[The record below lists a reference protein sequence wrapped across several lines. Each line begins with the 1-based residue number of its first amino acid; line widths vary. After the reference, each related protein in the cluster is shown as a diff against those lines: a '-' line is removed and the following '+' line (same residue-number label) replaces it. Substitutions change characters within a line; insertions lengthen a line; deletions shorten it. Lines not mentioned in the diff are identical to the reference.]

1 MDNQKGVNIELI
13 KGTLDDYIIKDKNN
27 IVIGRFTIT
36 ELDKENKK
44 CNIKLKFYREDN
56 YELLKTTLDTILKA
70 IFKNNNTFKA
80 NFIVSEKI
88 NIKAFLD
95 SGFTL
100 EAIFTDN
107 IFTKGTFYDE
117 LSFGINRNE
126 YSNQGRSNI
135 VELKGKNVLIRNFT
149 PDDAEE
155 LLQYYIRN
163 EEHLRLFEPLRDS
176 SFYTYET
183 QKEILLESYRHLM
196 TGVGSDLGIYID
208 GKLIG
213 KAKISSIVY
222 GVFKSGILGYSID
235 KDYEGKGYMKEA
247 IYLVLDYAKEYLE
260 LHRIEASVLTTNERS
275 RGVLLACDFEEVG
288 VNKKY
293 LYINGKW
300 RDHITFYK
308 ILE

>member
-13 KGTLDDYIIKDKNN
+13 KGTLDDYIIKDKDK

-44 CNIKLKFYREDN
+44 CNLKLKFYREDN
-56 YELLKTTLDTILKA
+56 YELLKITLETILKA
-70 IFKNNNTFKA
+70 VFKDKNIFKA
-80 NFIVSEKI
+80 NMIVSENI
-88 NIKAFLD
+88 NLKSFLD

-107 IFTKGTFYDE
+107 IFLKGNFYDE

-126 YSNQGRSNI
+126 YLNSGRNNI
-135 VELKGKNVLIRNFT
+135 VEIVGENVVIRNFT
-149 PDDAEE
+149 PDDAQE
-155 LLQYYIRN
+155 LLEYYLRN
-163 EEHLRLFEPLRDS
+163 KEHLKEFEPLRDA

-183 QKEILLESYRHLM
+183 QKEILLESYRQLM

-213 KAKISSIVY
+213 KAKISNIVY

-235 KDYEGKGYMKEA
+235 KEYEGKGYMKES
-247 IYLVLDYAKEYLE
+247 IRLLLDYAKEYLD
-260 LHRIEASVLTTNERS
+260 LHRIEASVLTTNNRS
-275 RGVLLACDFEEVG
+275 KGVLLSCGFEEVG
-288 VNKKY
+288 INKKY
-293 LYINGKW
+293 LFINGKW
-300 RDHITFYK
+300 SDHITFYR
-308 ILE
+308 IL